1 MGLAHSADQAL
12 IVVYACAVAHHRAA
26 CRLLDAGVLVR
37 GQKGELV
44 KSPAAQLVRDNA
56 VIIARVGEQL
66 GLSPGSRSRLSVST
80 ETIDETTNR
89 WLT

>member
-1 MGLAHSADQAL
+1 
-12 IVVYACAVAHHRAA
+12 
-26 CRLLDAGVLVR
+26 VR

-56 VIIARVGEQL
+56 TIIARVGEQL

-80 ETIDETTNR
+80 ESVDETTNR